1 MLQRCFLLIWGTWME
16 KNLADAVEVADGRLI
31 QDLKDSDQRRSQK
44 EI

>member
-1 MLQRCFLLIWGTWME
+1 ME